1 MSLRHLSHLR
11 HLRWLRPI
19 TLVGMAGTAAVAA
32 AAHFVTGS
40 PERPA
45 SVLGGQFVKGD
56 DAGEA
61 AAAFVVSGDVS
72 DLAPGVTRQLR
83 LRLTNPN
90 HSGIAVQTLEVIVGD
105 SPSGCSGANLGV
117 GALPAYVFV
126 PGGGEAQVSL
136 PVTMSASASSICE
149 GTTFPLTYGG
159 SAVNA

>member
-11 HLRWLRPI
+11 HLRWLRPV

-32 AAHFVTGS
+32 VAHSAGS
-40 PERPA
+40 PDRPA
-45 SVLGGQFVKGD
+45 SVLGGQLVKGD
-56 DAGEA
+56 DAGEG
-61 AAAFVVSGDVS
+61 AAAFVVSGDVG

-90 HSGIAVQTLEVIVGD
+90 LSGIAVQTLEVTVGD

-117 GALPAYVFV
+117 GALPGPVFV

-136 PVTMSASASSICE
+136 PVTMSSSASSICE